1 MTRRRTATNNFKI
14 MLFSFFRLLT
24 IAFFITIAVSA
35 ADAQVDASGRSS
47 GSGQKE
53 EVPKGIKESLAKQ
66 RIDREKKDF
75 AELLERGE
83 EALKLTDELEKS
95 FVKNNN
101 AFSNEDQRKL
111 DRLEKVVKKIR
122 NELGGD
128 SDDEVEEKPLSLLN
142 ALKSLQNNTV
152 KLVDELKKTTRYSIS
167 VVAVESS
174 NALLSLVK
182 FLRFRKN

>member
-1 MTRRRTATNNFKI
+1 
-14 MLFSFFRLLT
+14 MLYKFFRLFL
-24 IAFFITIAVSA
+24 IVFFISA
-35 ADAQVDASGRSS
+35 TGAAANAQDASDRIPNSNRN
-47 GSGQKE
+47 KE
-53 EVPKGIKESLAKQ
+53 EMPKGIQESLAKQ

-75 AELLERGE
+75 AELLARGE
-83 EALKLTDELEKS
+83 EALKLSDELEQS
-95 FVKNNN
+95 YSKNS
-101 AFSNEDQRKL
+101 AFSNEDQKKL

-128 SDDEVEEKPLSLLN
+128 GGDEEQIEEKPLSLLN
-142 ALKSLQNNTV
+142 ALKTLQSNTV

-174 NALLSLVK
+174 NALLSLVR

>member
-1 MTRRRTATNNFKI
+1 M
-14 MLFSFFRLLT
+14 
-24 IAFFITIAVSA
+24 
-35 ADAQVDASGRSS
+35 
-47 GSGQKE
+47 
-53 EVPKGIKESLAKQ
+53 PKGIQESLAKQ

-75 AELLERGE
+75 AELLARGE
-83 EALKLTDELEKS
+83 EALKLSDELEQS
-95 FVKNNN
+95 YSKNS
-101 AFSNEDQRKL
+101 AFSNEDQKKL

-128 SDDEVEEKPLSLLN
+128 GGDEEQIEEKPLSLLN
-142 ALKSLQNNTV
+142 ALKTLQSNTV

-174 NALLSLVK
+174 NALLSLVR